1 MNLFDY
7 LKSFPMMP
15 YNLIYFNLYIMID
28 TKYTWTPFS
37 IELSKLDFE
46 IINNCEFNIIS
57 IIL

>member
-7 LKSFPMMP
+7 LNSFDIPN
-15 YNLIYFNLYIMID
+15 YVTNFNFYTRVD

-37 IELSKLDFE
+37 IELSQLDFE